1 MSIFDEKTN
10 IVTEKY
16 LLNHGYTKCKEQG
29 VYFKDLNTVAI
40 HLVGAWCHYNIGIV
54 YSPTSITIV
63 DANYAFSYRSYDLQ
77 NIDDSYTTLYNINFH
92 TIDEF
97 TLEFIEHMFN
107 KDEYELSEWLEI
119 CNYKFI

>member
-10 IVTEKY
+10 IVTEEY
-16 LLNHGYTKCKEQG
+16 LLNHGYTKCKEQ
-29 VYFKDLNTVAI
+29 VAYFKDLNTVNI
-40 HLVGAWCHYNIGIV
+40 HIMDAWCNYNIGIV

-63 DANYAFSYRSYDLQ
+63 DTNYA
-77 NIDDSYTTLYNINFH
+77 TLYNANFH

-97 TLEFIEHMFN
+97 TLEFIEHMFS
-107 KDEYELSEWLEI
+107 KDDYELSEWIQI

>member
-10 IVTEKY
+10 IVTEEY
-16 LLNHGYTKCKEQG
+16 LLNHGYTKCKEQ
-29 VYFKDLNTVAI
+29 VAYFKDLNTVNI
-40 HLVGAWCHYNIGIV
+40 HIMGAWCYYNIGIV

-63 DANYAFSYRSYDLQ
+63 DTNYAFLYRSYYLQ
-77 NIDDSYTTLYNINFH
+77 NIDKSYTTLYNANFH

-97 TLEFIEHMFN
+97 TLEFIEHMFS
-107 KDEYELSEWLEI
+107 KDDYELSEWIQI

>member
-10 IVTEKY
+10 IVTEEY
-16 LLNHGYTKCKEQG
+16 LLNHGYTKCKNQ
-29 VYFKDLNTVAI
+29 VAYFKDLNTVAI
-40 HLVGAWCHYNIGIV
+40 HIMGAWCYYNIGIV

-77 NIDDSYTTLYNINFH
+77 NIDNSYTTLYNTNFH
-92 TIDEF
+92 AIDEF
-97 TLEFIEHMFN
+97 TLEFIEHMFS
-107 KDEYELSEWLEI
+107 KDEYEQSEWLET